1 MGWSRRGLAIGA
13 AVALAMFGL
22 ATPTHGATRTWTGL
36 GANNNWNTAAN
47 WSGNAVPGV
56 NDTAVFDGTSAKPAD
71 INVNVNLGGAAG
83 GLIVAAAYTGSIT
96 QLPNVTLSVG
106 TLGFS
111 QAGGTFSTGGSGA
124 VTVNGPLTLTGGT
137 FTSAGTGAMTVNGFS
152 QSGGSFVGGSGART
166 VNGAFSLT
174 GGSFTSTSGTW
185 TVTGNFTQSGGTF
198 DPNGGILRFAGGTA
212 TIDVAGSATYGDVT
226 FAAGTKTIAAG
237 NTVIVTGLLTMAGS
251 VVNLGTIAARGPIN
265 QAATA
270 GAGTGTIRIDGT
282 LDQTF
287 TGSATAVPGAGAL
300 PNLVIDKPSGTL
312 DLVGTIRTG
321 RNWTYTSGTVD
332 AGTSLVVLTGGT
344 LSGAM
349 PFFDLDL
356 RGTVTGVASDTATV
370 DGTLNLVSGAFNLG
384 AIAARGPINQAATAG
399 AGTGTIRIDGT
410 LDQTFTGSATAVPGA
425 GALPNL
431 VIDKPS
437 GTLDLVGTIRTGRN
451 WTYTSGT
458 VDAGTSL
465 VVLTGGTLSGAMPFF
480 DLDLRGT
487 VTGVASDTAT
497 VDGTLN
503 LVSGAFNLGAIA
515 ARGPINQAATA
526 GAGTGTIRID
536 GTLDQTFTGSATAVP
551 GAGAL
556 PNLVIDKPSGTLD
569 LVGTIRTGRNW
580 TYTSG
585 TVDAGTSLVVLT
597 GGTLQSDGMSFTDLM
612 VTSGTATLGNGLT
625 VDRDLTITGGI
636 LDTGAIANAPIDVA
650 RDLLVGGTLRGRAS
664 TITVEGDVTING
676 TFTAA
681 TSHMVLDGSGGQ
693 TLGGTGTLGLF
704 DLTVDD
710 TGGVVL
716 IAPVTVTGVLTLTD
730 GSFDIGGQS
739 LTIFRPIAGAPDN
752 LAADAIST
760 IVANGVV
767 PGIVVPASVPV
778 LGTLRINNPA
788 HVSMVADLTVEVTLD
803 LATGHL
809 DTGSSV
815 VTIGPAGA
823 VVRGTGWVN
832 GRLQKPVTN
841 GTNVAVTFEIGDAT
855 AYAPAD
861 VVFDNVVIGGLLT
874 GSTTGGDHP
883 ALASSPIYPL
893 MSVNRYWTLTNNA
906 IAFGTYDLTLVWVPA
921 DVDVGAMTSSFIVGK
936 LDGVIWTTPTIG
948 SPTPTSINATGIT
961 GFSDFV
967 VGDPTTAD
975 LAITKSASP
984 DPARAGLPL
993 VYTLTI
999 SNAGPADAASVS
1011 LADVLPV
1018 ALTGATYCTGSGCDP
1033 SGGSAWSSPL
1043 DLGTLAA
1050 GTTVVV
1056 RIGADVPADT
1066 AEGTTLGNTASVS
1079 SATTELDPSDD
1090 TASVSTTVETTADLA
1105 ITKSAS
1111 PDPARAGLPL
1121 VYTLTISNAGPA
1133 DAASVSLA
1141 DVLPVALTGATYCT
1155 GSGCDP
1161 SGGSAWSSPL
1171 DLGTLAAGTTV
1182 VVRIGADVPA
1192 DTAEGTTLGNTAS
1205 VSSATTELDPSD
1217 DTASVSTTVETT
1229 ADLAITKSGPA
1240 TTTAGDPAG
1249 FDYVLTVTGDGPAD
1263 NVGEFTVTDHLP
1275 AGLTFRPT
1283 GSDPRCVAAG
1293 QDVTCVES
1301 TGLISGGS
1309 TSFAIHVSLVQSA
1322 AVGSALSNSASVA
1335 SDGTVDPDPSNDTS
1349 AVLVTTVTA
1358 TAPVPPAPDTAIGSI
1373 TQAIDASLAWTPAI
1387 LMLLMIGAGLAA
1399 GAYVVRRR
1407 PD

>member
-1 MGWSRRGLAIGA
+1 
-13 AVALAMFGL
+13 MFGL

-83 GLIVAAAYTGSIT
+83 GLTVTAAYTGSIT
-96 QLPNVTLSVG
+96 QLPNVTLTVG
-106 TLGFS
+106 TIGFS
-111 QAGGTFSTGGSGA
+111 QAGGTFITGGTGA
-124 VTVNGPLTLTGGT
+124 VTINGPLTLSGGNFTGI
-137 FTSAGTGAMTVNGFS
+137 GTGAMTVNGAFS
-152 QSGGSFVGGSGART
+152 QSGGSFTGGSGART

-185 TVTGNFTQSGGTF
+185 TVTGNFTHGGGAF
-198 DPNGGILRFAGGTA
+198 DPNGGILRFAGGAA
-212 TIDVAGSATYGDVT
+212 TIDVAGSATYGNVT

-237 NTVIVTGLLTMAGS
+237 DTVIVTGLLTMAGS

-270 GAGTGTIRIDGT
+270 GAGTGTVRIDGT

-356 RGTVTGVASDTATV
+356 RGGTITGVASDTATV
-370 DGTLNLVSGAFNLG
+370 DGTLNLVSGTFNLG
-384 AIAARGPINQAATAG
+384 TIAARGPINQAATAG
-399 AGTGTIRIDGT
+399 AGTGTVRIDGT

-465 VVLTGGTLSGAMPFF
+465 VVLTGGTLS
-480 DLDLRGT
+480 
-487 VTGVASDTAT
+487 S
-497 VDGTLN
+497 
-503 LVSGAFNLGAIA
+503 S
-515 ARGPINQAATA
+515 
-526 GAGTGTIRID
+526 
-536 GTLDQTFTGSATAVP
+536 
-551 GAGAL
+551 
-556 PNLVIDKPSGTLD
+556 
-569 LVGTIRTGRNW
+569 
-580 TYTSG
+580 
-585 TVDAGTSLVVLT
+585 
-597 GGTLQSDGMSFTDLM
+597 GMSFTDLM
-612 VTSGTATLGNGLT
+612 VTSGTVTLGNGLT

-650 RDLLVGGTLRGRAS
+650 GDLLVGGTLRGRAS
-664 TITVEGDVTING
+664 TITVMGDVTIDG

-681 TSHMVLDGSGGQ
+681 ASHVVLDGAGGQ
-693 TLGGTGTLGLF
+693 TIGGTGTLGFF

-710 TGGVVL
+710 PAGVVL
-716 IAPVTVTGVLTLTD
+716 AAQATVTGVLTLTD
-730 GSFDIGGQS
+730 GTFDISGRS

-752 LAADAIST
+752 LAADALST
-760 IVANGVV
+760 IVANGVA
-767 PGIVVPASVPV
+767 PGIVVPSSVPV
-778 LGTLRINNPA
+778 LGTLRINNPSN
-788 HVSMVADLTVEVTLD
+788 VSLVADLTVEVTLD
-803 LATGHL
+803 LAAGHL

-815 VTIGPAGA
+815 VTIGPAGS

-841 GTNVAVTFEIGDAT
+841 GSNVAVTFEIGDAT
-855 AYAPAD
+855 VYTPAD
-861 VVFDNVVIGGLLT
+861 VVFDNVVSGGLLT

-883 ALASSPIYPL
+883 ALAGSPIYPL
-893 MSVNRYWTLTNNA
+893 MSVNRYWTLTNNG

-921 DVDVGAMTSSFIVGK
+921 DVDVGATTSSFIVGK
-936 LDGVIWTTPTIG
+936 LDGAIWTTPAINP
-948 SPTPTSINATGIT
+948 PTPTSITATSIG

-984 DPARAGLPL
+984 DPAQAGLPL

-1011 LADVLPV
+1011 LADVLPA
-1018 ALTGATYCTGSGCDP
+1018 ALSGATYCTGSGCDP
-1033 SGGSAWSSPL
+1033 SGGPAWSSPL

-1050 GTTVVV
+1050 GGTVVV

-1066 AEGTTLGNTASVS
+1066 AEGTTLDNTASVS

-1090 TASVSTTVETTADLA
+1090 TAS
-1105 ITKSAS
+1105 I
-1111 PDPARAGLPL
+1111 
-1121 VYTLTISNAGPA
+1121 
-1133 DAASVSLA
+1133 
-1141 DVLPVALTGATYCT
+1141 
-1155 GSGCDP
+1155 
-1161 SGGSAWSSPL
+1161 
-1171 DLGTLAAGTTV
+1171 
-1182 VVRIGADVPA
+1182 
-1192 DTAEGTTLGNTAS
+1192 
-1205 VSSATTELDPSD
+1205 
-1217 DTASVSTTVETT
+1217 STTVETT
-1229 ADLAITKSGPA
+1229 ADLAITKSGPVA
-1240 TTTAGDPAG
+1240 ATAGDPAG
-1249 FDYVLTVTGDGPAD
+1249 FDYVLTVTNDGPAD
-1263 NVGEFTVTDHLP
+1263 NVGGFTVIDQLP

-1283 GSDPRCVAAG
+1283 GSDPRCVASG

-1301 TGLISGGS
+1301 TGLSSGDS
-1309 TSFAIHVSLVQSA
+1309 ASLAIHVSLVQTA

-1335 SDGTVDPDPSNDTS
+1335 SGGTVDPDPSNDTS

-1358 TAPVPPAPDTAIGSI
+1358 AIPVPPAPDTAIGPI
-1373 TQAIDASLAWTPAI
+1373 TQAIGASLAWTPAI
-1387 LMLLMIGAGLAA
+1387 VILLMIGAGLAA